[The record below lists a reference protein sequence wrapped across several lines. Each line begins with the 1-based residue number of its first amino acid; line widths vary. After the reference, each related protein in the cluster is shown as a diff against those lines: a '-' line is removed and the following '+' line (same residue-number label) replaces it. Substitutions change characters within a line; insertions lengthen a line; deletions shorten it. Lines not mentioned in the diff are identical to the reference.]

1 MGLWGV
7 SFMGEGRAIKKTN
20 NDMTSF
26 MDGPLPLAL
35 VVRAPLLA
43 CICFS
48 HADPTMA
55 LTMFAT
61 YYSTVRD
68 QAHTIGK
75 KLQ

>member
-1 MGLWGV
+1 MW
-7 SFMGEGRAIKKTN
+7 SKMKKN
-20 NDMTSF
+20 EVKLF
-26 MDGPLPLAL
+26 IDGPLPLAL

-68 QAHTIGK
+68 
-75 KLQ
+75 